1 MIMMRKAGK
10 KDVDIVFGL
19 SNDPEVRK
27 VSFSQESIPYSD
39 HVRWF
44 NEKIVDPECLF
55 FLFFVDSEFAAQIRI
70 VRENDSVAELSIS
83 VIEAF
88 RGRGVAAEF
97 MKQAVNEAKRCW
109 GVSAIRAL
117 VKKENS
123 ASNRFF
129 VKVGYALD
137 HGMVFKGQECN
148 VYLYRY

>member
-1 MIMMRKAGK
+1 MIVMRKAEK

-27 VSFSQESIPYSD
+27 VSFSQEPIPYSD

-44 NEKIVDPECLF
+44 NEKIADRECLF
-55 FLFFVDSEFAAQIRI
+55 LLFFVDSEFAAQIRI

-83 VIEAF
+83 VVEEF
-88 RGRGVAAEF
+88 RGKGIAPEF
-97 MKQAVNEAKRCW
+97 MKQAVNQAKRCW

-117 VKKENS
+117 VKKGNS

-129 VKVGYALD
+129 IKVGFALD
-137 HGMVFKGQECN
+137 HSMVFKGQECN
-148 VYLYRY
+148 VYLYS